1 MNQNKKAKEEWE
13 KKQAEAE
20 KVRKLNEV
28 CVFFVFQ
35 IFSWETKHARMH
47 TDGIF
52 YVYAH
57 LIKFK
62 VLNLTAY
69 SLRVAMELMVIKTEM
84 KVVLNHLRYVNFA

>member
-1 MNQNKKAKEEWE
+1 M
-13 KKQAEAE
+13 
-20 KVRKLNEV
+20 R

-35 IFSWETKHARMH
+35 IFSYAITLTKHARMH

-62 VLNLTAY
+62 VLNLTSY

-84 KVVLNHLRYVNFA
+84 KVVLNHLRYVNSA